1 MYLRRNVLES
11 CKAKKCIKVPAQSHV
26 IERGS
31 LSRGKVWMMMTVLR
45 GRRNRNG
52 RGCHRLNDMDREACF
67 TYRNE
72 SRKKS
77 IVRQEQGG
85 IH

>member
-1 MYLRRNVLES
+1 MPKSIYFKVISRMYLRRNVLES

-45 GRRNRNG
+45 QE
-52 RGCHRLNDMDREACF
+52 REDGVAE
-67 TYRNE
+67 TE
-72 SRKKS
+72 TD
-77 IVRQEQGG
+77 VVVTV
-85 IH
+85 